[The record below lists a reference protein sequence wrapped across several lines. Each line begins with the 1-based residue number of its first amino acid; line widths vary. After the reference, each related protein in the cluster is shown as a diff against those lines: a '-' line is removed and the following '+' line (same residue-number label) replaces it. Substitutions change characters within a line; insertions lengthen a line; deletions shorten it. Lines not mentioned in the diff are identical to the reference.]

1 MRAGPASAGLLGLFL
16 LSAPAVRAERP
27 IAAGRPPEWGI
38 AAGYGIPANLGPG
51 DTEEHQVVLSPSV
64 GFRLSAR
71 LEWLASATFE
81 RYVSPDAYFVGVLP
95 AGLRVTLLNGPWL
108 PYAALGLGVGWT
120 DLVEKIPEINRR
132 FNFRIEGAAGIRR
145 QVTETS
151 GWTFEVRFQ
160 HTSNA
165 GTVDPNWG
173 LNSFAFLG
181 GWRFR

>member
-1 MRAGPASAGLLGLFL
+1 MRAGRLAASALGLV
-16 LSAPAVRAERP
+16 LSAVRAASAEGP
-27 IAAGRPPEWGI
+27 LEPGRPPEWGV
-38 AAGYGIPANLGPG
+38 AAGYGVPANLGPG
-51 DTEEHQVVLSPSV
+51 DTKEHQVVLSPSV
-64 GFRLSAR
+64 GFRLSTR

-95 AGLRVTLLNGPWL
+95 AGLCVTLLHGPWL
-108 PYAALGLGVGWT
+108 PYLSLGFGVGWT
-120 DLVEKIPEINRR
+120 DLVEEIPEINRR

-145 QVTETS
+145 EVTGTS

-173 LNSFAFLG
+173 LNSFVFLG